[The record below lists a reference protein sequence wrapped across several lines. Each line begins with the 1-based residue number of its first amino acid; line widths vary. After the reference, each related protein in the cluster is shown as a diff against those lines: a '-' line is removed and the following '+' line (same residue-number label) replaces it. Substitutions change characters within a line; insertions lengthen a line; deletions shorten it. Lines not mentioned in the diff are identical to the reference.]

1 MVIRH
6 KFDPKMIDGLLK
18 DCKGTADI
26 LGEGGLIK
34 GFVKA
39 VLERALEGEMTE
51 HLGYDKHDSKGNNSG
66 NSRNG
71 TSEKTISGDFGE
83 VALDVPRDRLDN
95 FEPVVV
101 QKGQTRFEGF
111 DDKILSLYARGMTT
125 RDIQDQLKDL
135 YGVDVSAS
143 LISTVTES
151 VLEEVRSWQN
161 RRLNSIYPIVYL
173 DALVIKV
180 KEGKQVVNKAFY
192 LALGINLEGEKELL
206 GMWVSLNEGSK
217 FWLSVL
223 TELKNRGVKDIFIAC
238 VDGLNGFPEAI
249 EAVYPKTKVQL
260 CIVHLIR
267 NSLKFVSWKDKKAVV
282 ADLKTIYKAATVEEA
297 EQALE
302 TFSATWDEKYPNI
315 SRIWLDRWDHVSI
328 FFDYPEEIRRMIYT
342 TNAIESLNMSFRKV
356 LKNKRFFPSD
366 EAAFKQLFLAIG
378 NISKKW
384 TRPVKDWALA
394 LNRFMIEFGDRMPRH

>member
-125 RDIQDQLKDL
+125 RDIQDQLK
-135 YGVDVSAS
+135 VSS
-143 LISTVTES
+143 
-151 VLEEVRSWQN
+151 
-161 RRLNSIYPIVYL
+161 P
-173 DALVIKV
+173 
-180 KEGKQVVNKAFY
+180 FY
-192 LALGINLEGEKELL
+192 RECA
-206 GMWVSLNEGSK
+206 
-217 FWLSVL
+217 
-223 TELKNRGVKDIFIAC
+223 
-238 VDGLNGFPEAI
+238 
-249 EAVYPKTKVQL
+249 
-260 CIVHLIR
+260 
-267 NSLKFVSWKDKKAVV
+267 
-282 ADLKTIYKAATVEEA
+282 
-297 EQALE
+297 
-302 TFSATWDEKYPNI
+302 
-315 SRIWLDRWDHVSI
+315 
-328 FFDYPEEIRRMIYT
+328 
-342 TNAIESLNMSFRKV
+342 
-356 LKNKRFFPSD
+356 
-366 EAAFKQLFLAIG
+366 
-378 NISKKW
+378 
-384 TRPVKDWALA
+384 
-394 LNRFMIEFGDRMPRH
+394 